1 MSVGSSDVVRLASL
15 IGDKQSRGAANS
27 TTGQHFYPTSAH
39 SSLLEHPQTSSTT
52 MNGPYQHV
60 LREERA
66 SLSDDQRHRLV
77 EIIASKKVLM
87 DHSTRYQALKKK
99 QEAWEHVAQEFNTCY
114 PADEPRI
121 DTQLKR
127 GWEYIRK
134 R

>member
-15 IGDKQSRGAANS
+15 FGDKQTRGAANS
-27 TTGQHFYPTSAH
+27 TTGQYSYPTCAH

-52 MNGPYQHV
+52 MNGPYEV
-60 LREERA
+60 LREKRA

-77 EIIASKKVLM
+77 EIIASKKELM
-87 DHSTRYQALKKK
+87 DHSTGYQALKKK

-114 PADEPRI
+114 PADEPRTV
-121 DTQLKR
+121 TQLKR
-127 GWEYIRK
+127 EWEYIRK